1 MWLSGRQPAKT
12 RQEVGSGSC
21 RSLQR
26 RQNSGDL
33 STPLSSF
40 TGGGGVNRIC
50 DLLWGSKNNSS
61 SLVLE
66 GEMQVY
72 LAKTMLSTTQPGKR
86 PLCLLEVGMLPPSK
100 EAGLTTWPPSGILRL
115 FSVKGR

>member
-1 MWLSGRQPAKT
+1 M
-12 RQEVGSGSC
+12 
-21 RSLQR
+21 
-26 RQNSGDL
+26 
-33 STPLSSF
+33 
-40 TGGGGVNRIC
+40 NRIC

-72 LAKTMLSTTQPGKR
+72 LAKTMLPTTQPGNR
-86 PLCLLEVGMLPPSK
+86 PLHLVEVGMLPPSK

-115 FSVKGR
+115 FSVKVR

>member
-1 MWLSGRQPAKT
+1 M
-12 RQEVGSGSC
+12 
-21 RSLQR
+21 
-26 RQNSGDL
+26 
-33 STPLSSF
+33 
-40 TGGGGVNRIC
+40 VNRIC

-72 LAKTMLSTTQPGKR
+72 LTKTMLPTTQPGKR
-86 PLCLLEVGMLPPSK
+86 LLHLVEVGMLPPSK
-100 EAGLTTWPPSGILRL
+100 EASLTTWPSLGILRL